1 MSAIVRSEAVKVLTV
16 RTFLWL
22 ALANA
27 AIVFVGAL
35 SVALSQTLIS
45 ADDDRSAAQNA
56 AASILLALIGGI
68 LVMAGE
74 ATHGTI
80 TQTLLVTPLRERVF
94 AAKVVIGAALGLALA
109 VVAELLTI
117 VIAGADLHNARG
129 VLLGILVAA
138 PLAGALGVGVGAIF
152 EGQGTAITV
161 SLVWLLLG
169 ENFATLLRG
178 DTEKYSPA
186 RSFGSLVSGV
196 EHGDGVL
203 GMAGGGAMAA
213 LWALAFL
220 LAGVLVLKGRDI

>member
-1 MSAIVRSEAVKVLTV
+1 MSAVVRSEAVKVLTV

-27 AIVFVGAL
+27 TIVFVGAL
-35 SVALSQTLIS
+35 SVALSQTLTS
-45 ADDDRSAAQNA
+45 AEDDRSAAQTA
-56 AASILLALIGGI
+56 AASIILALIGGI
-68 LVMAGE
+68 LVTAGE

-94 AAKVVIGAALGLALA
+94 AAKALVAAGVGFVLA

-117 VIAGADLHNARG
+117 VIAGPDLHDARG

-138 PLAGALGVGVGAIF
+138 PLAGALGVGVGTIF

-169 ENFATLLRG
+169 ENLATLLRG

-196 EHGDGVL
+196 EHQEGML
-203 GMAGGGAMAA
+203 SMAGGGATAA
-213 LWALAFL
+213 VWTLLFLA
-220 LAGVLVLKGRDI
+220 AGVLVLKGRDI